1 MKYTLFFIYAIF
13 LFCSCSEQ
21 EVVPEIAKPELI
33 YFYGFIGEKNYAF
46 IDMKANN
53 YTLKI
58 DDPEAISWKYIEK
71 SDAVEINTSKGGS
84 FSIDVLDKDGNVKI
98 VISIYAFYLRSKH
111 IEEISNHP
119 TERIEIIV
127 NVENNDIKKIIEDEL
142 REDLQQKDNTLYTFD
157 AETKIF
163 TINNPRTGE
172 KYQGSYDWNIDSLT
186 LKYNDMTEKYGFKI
200 ATGRHHYLL
209 WADKTEEYR
218 LRYPDAGI
226 TSVRVKKIWYDY
238 DAVKPDFG
246 LVI

>member
-1 MKYTLFFIYAIF
+1 MLKLSIYRLWKIYTPL
-13 LFCSCSEQ
+13 LW
-21 EVVPEIAKPELI
+21 L
-33 YFYGFIGEKNYAF
+33 
-46 IDMKANN
+46 
-53 YTLKI
+53 
-58 DDPEAISWKYIEK
+58 IEK
-71 SDAVEINTSKGGS
+71 GVGN
-84 FSIDVLDKDGNVKI
+84 FS
-98 VISIYAFYLRSKH
+98 
-111 IEEISNHP
+111 
-119 TERIEIIV
+119 
-127 NVENNDIKKIIEDEL
+127 
-142 REDLQQKDNTLYTFD
+142 NTLYTFD